1 MGSDQK
7 PDYDKIR
14 RKEGGISLRYLA
26 GFVDGEGSLMITRS
40 RSRKSG
46 HVQYRARFTVT
57 NTDRGI
63 LEEICRDHGGTIHK
77 LGRQKP
83 SWKPA
88 YMLVW
93 TDGLIANL
101 LSLLG
106 PHLRLKRRQ
115 SAVQLEFIRHK
126 KDTPHNFDGRFI
138 THHPPEV
145 VQVREDF
152 YQQMKGLTVRG
163 VAPT

>member
-1 MGSDQK
+1 MVSV
-7 PDYDKIR
+7 
-14 RKEGGISLRYLA
+14 EYLA
-26 GFVDGEGSLMITRS
+26 GFIDGEGSLMITKS

-46 HVQYRARFTVT
+46 HVQYRARVTVC

-77 LGRQKP
+77 AGARKS

-93 TDGLIANL
+93 TDGLIPNL

-106 PHLRLKRRQ
+106 PHLRLKRIQ
-115 SAVQLEFIRHK
+115 AAVQLKFIHHK
-126 KDTPHNFDGRFI
+126 KQTPRYSNGHFLVSLPREEIRF
-138 THHPPEV
+138 
-145 VQVREDF
+145 REAL
-152 YQQMKGLTVRG
+152 YQQMKGLNARG
-163 VAPT
+163 VALS